1 MTCNVV
7 AVVSLL
13 AKREEIVMLV
23 ERRVVDENFVVDV
36 GVIRD
41 ALLRVSVLVT
51 IRGGVRLLL
60 NFV

>member
-13 AKREEIVMLV
+13 AKREGIVMLV
-23 ERRVVDENFVVDV
+23 ERRVVDENFVVNV

>member
-1 MTCNVV
+1 
-7 AVVSLL
+7 
-13 AKREEIVMLV
+13 MLV
-23 ERRVVDENFVVDV
+23 ERRVVDDNFVVDF

-60 NFV
+60 DVV